1 MNYLEEQV
9 GSIIAQTY
17 TDWKLYIRDDA
28 STDATAALIKRLAD
42 TDPRIIAMPS
52 SGNLGAKESFMWM
65 LRNVEADYYMFCD
78 HDDVWLP
85 HKVELTL
92 KRMHEAEAEHSG
104 SPVIACTNLKLV
116 DAKLNVF
123 AESYWKFRHY
133 PMSVFNDKYYH
144 LFYNNMPGCTMM
156 LNREAK
162 AVCFPYSDKIVMHD
176 AWFATAVLWNKGFI
190 VAEPEPLMLY
200 RQHEHNVVG
209 AKKTRSLMNQLS
221 MISELMAKTRK
232 QHLST
237 VSLTHMSF
245 TRFVIMKTY
254 YLLRE
259 HLSNFFGK

>member
-28 STDATAALIKRLAD
+28 STDDTGALIKRLAH

-85 HKVELTL
+85 KKVELTL
-92 KRMHEAEAEHSG
+92 KRMQEAETEHSG

-162 AVCFPYSDKIVMHD
+162 AVCFPYSEKIVMHD
-176 AWFATAVLWNKGFI
+176 AWFAIAVLWNKGFV

-209 AKKTRSLMNQLS
+209 AKKTRSLIKQLS
-221 MISELMAKTRK
+221 MISELMAKTRE

-259 HLSNFFGK
+259 HLLNFFRK